1 VIVGVIGTHTPF
13 DRLVRG
19 LARYATDHPSE
30 PVWVQH
36 GKGALV
42 PPLQGE
48 PMVRREELLA
58 RMDAAEVVVVHAGCG
73 TLLDA
78 MSLGH
83 VPVTIPRLSRF
94 GEHVNDHQLELLR
107 ALANEDRIVAVDDIE
122 DLPAKIAL
130 ARGRRRAAPTTAATE
145 AFFEAIRGELRGF
158 EQTAPPARRP
168 LTWRALRVAT
178 ALLTPKHHEF
188 R

>member
-1 VIVGVIGTHTPF
+1 MIVGVTGTHTPF

-19 LARYATDHPSE
+19 LARYAADHPSE

-42 PPLQGE
+42 PPLEGAA
-48 PMVRREELLA
+48 MVRREELLA

-83 VPVTIPRLSRF
+83 VPVTVPRLSRF

-107 ALANEDRIVAVDDIE
+107 ALAAEDRIVPVDDIAE
-122 DLPAKIAL
+122 LPAKIAQ
-130 ARGRRRAAPTTAATE
+130 ARGRRRSAPTTVATE
-145 AFFEAIRGELRGF
+145 AFFEAIRGELRGV
-158 EQTAPPARRP
+158 EAAPAPRRRP
-168 LTWRALRVAT
+168 LTWVALRVAT
-178 ALLTPKHHEF
+178 ALLSPKMHEF